1 MSSPIGLPVTDD
13 LPKLPRTMSPMNSA
27 NCCANG
33 RCRPISRYT
42 RSYRSCGARSPTT
55 RSTGSAGNTR
65 PSKNVTSSSPA
76 SVISTVARVPA
87 SPRTRRRPALGAGGG
102 AGVAVAWPPGQC
114 SFLLDDVVVRRV
126 EGHAAAVV
134 LHVLAH
140 RNRIVLLHHEDE
152 RRIVAQHALQVAVAL
167 HARRRIDLARSLLG
181 LDGQLRNQPVVAP
194 GGVLVGNACAVVGVA
209 REELDG
215 RARVR
220 IIPPPKQHH
229 HLVT

>member
-76 SVISTVARVPA
+76 SVISTVASVPA
-87 SPRTRRRPALGAGGG
+87 SAPGG
-102 AGVAVAWPPGQC
+102 ATRCARAALRSQAAVRRGQRLAVASPPRPR

-194 GGVLVGNACAVVGVA
+194 G
-209 REELDG
+209 
-215 RARVR
+215 
-220 IIPPPKQHH
+220 
-229 HLVT
+229 